1 MEFSTQTTA
10 SLHQIK
16 TAALA
21 VGVFADGVLSA
32 AAEVIDRASHGA
44 VAAVVKSEF
53 RGRTGSTL
61 VLRSLAGVS
70 AQRVVLVGLG
80 KQAEYNARAHASA
93 EQAFAAACVAAQVG
107 EGVSTLAGVAIEGV
121 PVRARAR
128 SAAIA
133 AGAAAYHY
141 DATFGKANRDARPRL
156 KKIVQVVDRAAS
168 AQAQLGLR
176 EGAAIAHGMELT
188 RTLGNLPG
196 NVCTPAYLGNTAK
209 KLAREFKS
217 LKVEVLERKQVEA
230 LGMGSFLSVAR
241 GSEEP
246 LRFIVLRHAGKPAK
260 KDKAGPVV
268 LVGKGITFD
277 AGGISLK
284 PAATMDEMKYDMCGA
299 ASVLG
304 TFRALAE
311 LELPLDVVG
320 LIAACENLPSG
331 KANKP
336 GDVVTSMSGQTIEI
350 LNTDAEGRL
359 VLCDALTYAERFKPA
374 AVIDIATLTGAC
386 VVALG
391 NVNSGLF
398 SKDDALA
405 DALLAASRQS
415 LDPAWRLP
423 LDDAYQDQL
432 KSNFADIANNRRPP
446 GRRGHG
452 GLLPVALHQGLSV
465 GAPGHR
471 RHGLARRQGQGRHRP
486 AGAAADAVPAG
497 PGRLNAGLAAMTRID
512 FAFGAPDR
520 LRAACRTARKRFQA
534 GQRLVVY
541 CADGGRLAAFD
552 RMLWAL
558 EDVSFVPHVLAN
570 DALAADTPVLL
581 TAGDPAAALA
591 LATTGD
597 SRPWLLNLDDG
608 CPPNFD
614 GYERLLEIVSDDPA
628 DRQAARQQACV
639 RP

>member
-141 DATFGKANRDARPRL
+141 GATFGKANRDARPRL

-432 KSNFADIANNRRPP
+432 KSNFADIANI
-446 GRRGHG
+446 G
-452 GLLPVALHQGLSV
+452 GP
-465 GAPGHR
+465 
-471 RHGLARRQGQGRHRP
+471 P
-486 AGAAADAVPAG
+486 AGAV
-497 PGRLNAGLAAMTRID
+497 T
-512 FAFGAPDR
+512 
-520 LRAACRTARKRFQA
+520 AACFLSRFTKAYPWAHLDIAGTAWRGGKDKGATGRPVPLLMQYLLDQA
-534 GQRLVVY
+534 G
-541 CADGGRLAAFD
+541 
-552 RMLWAL
+552 
-558 EDVSFVPHVLAN
+558 
-570 DALAADTPVLL
+570 
-581 TAGDPAAALA
+581 
-591 LATTGD
+591 
-597 SRPWLLNLDDG
+597 
-608 CPPNFD
+608 
-614 GYERLLEIVSDDPA
+614 
-628 DRQAARQQACV
+628 
-639 RP
+639 